1 MRRLSPPLPRR
12 GTVSCQPVAC
22 PLHLVPSRGPLA
34 LSGPPPRSS
43 HEGRTMIPTSTAN
56 DRDTL
61 ADRGDRGDDRPRYF
75 LDAAYDTNP
84 EDGDWWL
91 DVGPVTLPGNF

>member
-1 MRRLSPPLPRR
+1 
-12 GTVSCQPVAC
+12 
-22 PLHLVPSRGPLA
+22 
-34 LSGPPPRSS
+34 
-43 HEGRTMIPTSTAN
+43 MIPTSTAN